1 MHNKKKYIAHR
12 NREQHTSITSVHVQK
27 TQTIYGE
34 SCTPALLS
42 SVDTNQTVK

>member
-1 MHNKKKYIAHR
+1 VN
-12 NREQHTSITSVHVQK
+12 SIQVLQVFMYKK

-42 SVDTNQTVK
+42 SVDTNQTVKYYIIITKHP